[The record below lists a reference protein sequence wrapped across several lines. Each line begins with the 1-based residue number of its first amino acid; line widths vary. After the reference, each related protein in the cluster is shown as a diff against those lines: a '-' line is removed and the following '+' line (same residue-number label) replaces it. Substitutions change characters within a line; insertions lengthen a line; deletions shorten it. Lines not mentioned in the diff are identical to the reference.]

1 MNTGWHLTAKQGE
14 EEVVRKATR
23 EREQLQLVKSEL
35 QFFGVCRLS
44 LRTLF
49 GV

>member
-35 QFFGVCRLS
+35 QFGVCRLS